1 MDIIQELIKNV
12 PLPRIVKVK
21 QHFPATEVTNVAQAV
36 KEQLAKPG
44 VGDTVRPGM
53 RIAVTVGSRGISK
66 IDQIAAAVVAELK
79 SRGAEPFVVPA
90 MGSHGGASA
99 AGQIEVLAGLGVT
112 EESLGCPIRSSM
124 EVVELG
130 HLDNGLSVLI
140 DRNAYEADGIVI
152 LNRVKPHTAFRGTS
166 ESGLVK
172 MITIGLGKQKGADF
186 CHAYGFGHMAKHI
199 LAMSAITLAKTKIL
213 FGVGLVENAYDKP
226 MKIVGVPAAEIVA
239 EDAKLLVEAKENM
252 PRILFDPMDVLLV
265 NRMGKEF
272 SGSGMDPNITSRY
285 PTPFATGGPKVEKLV
300 VFDLTD
306 ETHGNAN
313 GIGMADFTTR
323 RLVSRINYAAMY
335 ANAFTST
342 VLAPVRVPAT
352 METERDAILAAIKT
366 CNARDIAQVRL
377 VRIQD
382 TLHLGEIWISEA
394 LLSEAKANPA
404 ITVSGEPEMMRFDD
418 EGRLS
423 N

>member
-12 PLPRIVKVK
+12 PLPRIVKVRQK
-21 QHFPATEVTNVAQAV
+21 FPAGEITEVALVV
-36 KEQLAKPG
+36 KEQFTKAG
-44 VGDTVRPGM
+44 IGDTVRPGM

-79 SRGAEPFVVPA
+79 NRGALPFVVPA

-99 AGQIEVLAGLGVT
+99 EGQAEILKGLGVT
-112 EESLGCPIRSSM
+112 EKSVGCPILSSM
-124 EVVELG
+124 EVVKLG
-130 HLDNGLSVLI
+130 QLDNGLSVLI
-140 DRNAYEADGIVI
+140 DRNAYEADGIVV
-152 LNRVKPHTAFRGTS
+152 LNRVKPHTAFRGKS

-186 CHAYGFGHMAKHI
+186 CHAYGFGHMAEHI
-199 LAMSAITLAKTKIL
+199 LAMSAISLAKTKIL
-213 FGVGLVENAYDKP
+213 FGVGIVENAYDKP
-226 MKIVGVPAAEIVA
+226 LKIVGVPAAEIV
-239 EDAKLLVEAKENM
+239 EQDAKLLVEAKANM

-265 NRMGKEF
+265 DRMGKEF
-272 SGSGMDPNITSRY
+272 SGSGMDPNITGRY

-300 VFDLTD
+300 VFDLTE

-313 GIGMADFTTR
+313 GVGMADFTTR
-323 RLVSRINYAAMY
+323 RLVSQLNYAAMY

-366 CNARDIAQVRL
+366 CNAKDLTQVRL

-382 TLHLGEIWISEA
+382 TMHLGEIWISEA
-394 LLSEAKANPA
+394 LLGEAKANPG
-404 ITVSGEPEMMRFDD
+404 IDVCGEPEMMKFDD
-418 EGRLS
+418 QGRLL